1 MNQLLRLF
9 GKAFRSIMQQDGNK
23 LAYSQLNAIVTK
35 SMTII
40 SFLCGKSIP
49 DFKAGA
55 KIEDLRTAKWSRFPL
70 KSSWQPDE
78 YRAISLR
85 VYNLCVGCNVSLF
98 SGWEPEEFTLRLL
111 RRRHGNKHFGV
122 HIEGGRIAGYLSPEF
137 EREVAAQ
144 WNEIAKL
151 LPEFPFIGFSDR
163 LARIKEMEWFKAE
176 VKDRKEKTMGAPI
189 ARYGE
194 EDGVHVCLGFSALC
208 LRLAGTCFDENIW
221 NQLVQASLS
230 VLLPIVSSFSKW
242 ARSRDLIYR

>member
-1 MNQLLRLF
+1 
-9 GKAFRSIMQQDGNK
+9 MQQDGNK
-23 LAYSQLNAIVTK
+23 LAYSQLSEIVSK

-55 KIEDLRTAKWSRFPL
+55 KIEDLRTAEWSQFPL

-85 VYNLCVGCNVSLF
+85 VYNLCVACNVSLF

-122 HIEGGRIAGYLSPEF
+122 HIEDGRIAGYLSPEV
-137 EREVAAQ
+137 ETEVAAQ

-151 LPEFPFIGFSDR
+151 LPTFPFISFSER
-163 LARIKEMEWFKAE
+163 LARRKEKKWFKAE
-176 VKDRKEKTMGAPI
+176 VEDRKEKTRGAPI

-194 EDGVHVCLGFSALC
+194 EDGLHVCLGFSKLC
-208 LRLAGTCFDENIW
+208 LRLAGTGFDKNIW

-230 VLLPIVSSFSKW
+230 VLLPIVSFFSKW
-242 ARSRDLIYR
+242 ARTRGLIYL